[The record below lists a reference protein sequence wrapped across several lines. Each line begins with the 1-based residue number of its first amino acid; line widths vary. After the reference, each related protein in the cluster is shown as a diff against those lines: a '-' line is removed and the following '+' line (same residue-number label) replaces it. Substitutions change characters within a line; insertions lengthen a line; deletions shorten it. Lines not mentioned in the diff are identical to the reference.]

1 MSGNLYDDLKDEMIY
16 CRLLGH
22 EVPFSYCRRPGSDV
36 FCRNITGC
44 WEGKIDIHS
53 FLAANYTSEQ
63 IAEGFKP
70 KAPKL
75 ETLLDLIQKAKE
87 NRE

>member
-1 MSGNLYDDLKDEMIY
+1 MSDSFNDNLNDDTIY

-36 FCRNITGC
+36 FCKNITGC
-44 WEGKIDIHS
+44 WEGRIDIHS

-63 IAEGFKP
+63 IAQAFKP
-70 KAPKL
+70 KAPKIVS
-75 ETLLDLIQKAKE
+75 LLDLIQKAKE